1 MSLLKQPII
10 NIIFIGFMSVI
21 YSFIFI
27 FTAGHMEFVSILSP
41 GETLNSAFWNGWSD
55 FLRTGNMRFIGYLII
70 GLTIAIIVLILIKR
84 TKKYDEYQVS
94 ILSKSLL
101 VAGTLSILMI
111 PFMMILL
118 LSDSNYAVETIFLFA
133 SLQWVSVLV
142 SYLIYVIKF

>member
-1 MSLLKQPII
+1 MSA
-10 NIIFIGFMSVI
+10 I

-27 FTAGHMEFVSILSP
+27 FTASHMEFVSILSH
-41 GETLNSAFWNGWSD
+41 GETLNSSFWNGWSD

-70 GLTIAIIVLILIKR
+70 GLTIAIIVFILIKKR
-84 TKKYDEYQVS
+84 KKYDEYQVS

-133 SLQWVSVLV
+133 SVQWVSVLV

>member
-1 MSLLKQPII
+1 MSLLKQPMI

-27 FTAGHMEFVSILSP
+27 FTAGHMEFVSILSH
-41 GETLNSAFWNGWSD
+41 GETLNSDFWNGWSD

-70 GLTIAIIVLILIKR
+70 GLTIAIIVFILIKR
-84 TKKYDEYQVS
+84 RKKYDEYQVS

>member
-27 FTAGHMEFVSILSP
+27 FTAGHMEFVSILSHR
-41 GETLNSAFWNGWSD
+41 ETLNSSFWNGWSD

-70 GLTIAIIVLILIKR
+70 GLTIAIIVFILIKKR
-84 TKKYDEYQVS
+84 KKYDEYQVS

-133 SLQWVSVLV
+133 SVQWISVLV

>member
-10 NIIFIGFMSVI
+10 NINFIGFMSAI

-27 FTAGHMEFVSILSP
+27 FTSGHMEFISILSH
-41 GETLNSAFWNGWSD
+41 GETLNSAFWNGWSN

-70 GLTIAIIVLILIKR
+70 GLTIAIIIFILIKR
-84 TKKYDEYQVS
+84 RKKYDEYQVS

-111 PFMMILL
+111 PFMMILV
-118 LSDSNYAVETIFLFA
+118 LSDSNYAVEIIFLFA
-133 SLQWVSVLV
+133 SVQWVSVLV
-142 SYLIYVIKF
+142 SYLVYVIKF

>member
-1 MSLLKQPII
+1 
-10 NIIFIGFMSVI
+10 MSVI

-27 FTAGHMEFVSILSP
+27 FTAGHMEFVMILSH

-70 GLTIAIIVLILIKR
+70 GLTITIIVLILIKR
-84 TKKYDEYQVS
+84 RKKYDEYQVS

-142 SYLIYVIKF
+142 SYLIYVIKY